1 MSSSVP
7 MEIPAVRKKSAEM
20 YLHDYDLDDDLSI
33 ASPPT
38 NRNVANVYDPVDALS
53 ANREQTRLVAAGCR
67 GVLKVFKID
76 DEGLEEVID
85 LRSVR
90 SRRLNLLYSP
100 SNVSWSKL
108 KDELVATTSNNGAV
122 VLWDVHKGKIEMHY
136 KAHQRSATVV
146 HFHRSNENLLVSGSR
161 DAAVFLYDLRQQEPV
176 SKFGGTNSYDDIR
189 DLSFCIHQDQH
200 DQFVTSGDSGTIRLW
215 DTRKGEKP
223 LIQFPAHQGYAASI
237 ALNPRERHLIAS
249 GGGRDKFI
257 KIWNWSG
264 TRPTAP
270 TYQVETMAPVG
281 RVYWSPDAKNAFHIA
296 SCAVVND
303 MSVHIWDIR
312 RPYLPYASF
321 EGHSDSVTDMWWSMR
336 NPERIVSCGKDG
348 LLVLHRMEQKQSPL
362 SYACDMALD
371 VAPDGLV
378 GVAANSHIPIIKQ
391 QEHYM
396 ARKRQPYDPFRTPVR
411 SQLSCGLPDNAMN
424 TLQPSAF
431 YKLAERYLSGG
442 RPIRVLCNHNANLAV
457 QVGQSSVAQSWRLV
471 GALLEQTGLQKVY
484 DMDAKEA
491 VTAFKEKYNKYVS
504 EMERHGKKVPEP
516 PRTLALL
523 PTYLTRFSATHSNL
537 HNLRKEARLS
547 PTSNEQFSEFVPSNV
562 ASGDFYFGAGELTKT
577 AVEKGIEN
585 PHYNDF
591 TGLKDEAFALKPDLT
606 KLMFMSMPSDD
617 EKHLEKEHTA
627 RMNWNPMQE
636 VARLLRYHADQGD
649 MQTCATIALVCGRR
663 LSDVIDDYTV
673 EAWKES
679 YIGML
684 DQLDLHN
691 AIAGVKKYT
700 WIKRVNQRSLEGT
713 HFRLSHRGC
722 TGQALKCRCIKCY
735 AVCGGSCSVCD
746 GPLLEM
752 NWFCRKCHH
761 AGHPHHILEWFTT
774 ERVCPVADCQCQCG
788 TTAVQAAPRKGRAQA
803 ARKKLREKM
812 RIRESECY
820 VPSPSVKIEYIS
832 SSDSDT
838 DSDETVTLT
847 QDNQDRLTVGGTK
860 NKQAKET
867 MPERVVREAD
877 EEEVDTEPIERELKE
892 ILQNPNAT
900 SEVRSEIDTM
910 LYWLQCYRLHGPDFV
925 KQIEGDDERGMS
937 DLEAE
942 RQAYALF
949 YQSKAK
955 KAEDDDTRFKSDE
968 IPKHFTEL
976 RRFMMPLGDKQGP
989 LDAKQ
994 TSARLYYERILNGE
1008 VDQNELNEVREWEEN
1023 ARREMREQ
1031 SRTMRKRRKSNDE
1044 VISLVSR
1051 VHLLSAI
1058 SGAGLYTAWNLRRAR
1073 CEALLENPW
1082 LLTPHVKP
1090 ILEKRSLLINCV
1102 YLPWYLL
1109 CGSWIFLRRITR
1121 CLTLAIRFLP
1131 LAVTYPLARRMDFLH
1146 ELWWTCVLYAI
1157 QSSGP
1162 TFIKL
1167 GQWAST
1173 RRDIFSKEFCD
1184 RMSVLHTKT
1193 RRQRSFRDCDQV
1205 LDEIF
1210 GENFA
1215 KNHKEEVF
1223 VQIEPYSIGSGCI
1236 AQVYKGTVNVP
1247 ALEKVTGRKIPQLE
1261 GLVEREVAIKVA
1273 ERGVE
1278 DKINLDLSILRN
1290 ATSLVLRILP
1300 SLGYLEP
1307 LSALD
1312 QFEMVLRRQVDLR
1325 NEARALQKFTENF
1338 DHKKTGVKFPIVLGY
1353 TKNAIVETFEHGMYI
1368 NRLVAEE
1375 HDPELAARQSP
1386 RVRRRIALLG
1396 ARALLK
1402 MIFVD
1407 NFVHGDLHPGN
1418 ILIRFNDDQEK
1429 LPGVHNAPPRE
1440 SLLARFVEVVR
1451 DLIGWRDVPR
1461 VRFTD
1466 SPDLADEPTLVML
1479 DTGIVVSETEKNL
1492 RNLKAL
1498 FRAIIEKQGYKA
1510 GELLLTHAENSRNC
1524 VDPHQFCLQVDELV
1538 KKAMKEKSLRSLNIS
1553 GLLSEMFSLV
1563 AAHRVYLD
1571 SSFTSVVLS
1580 VMVLE
1585 GFGRSLD
1592 PDLDLF
1598 QCARPYL
1605 LNMV

>member
-76 DEGLEEVID
+76 DEGLEEAID

-108 KDELVATTSNNGAV
+108 K
-122 VLWDVHKGKIEMHY
+122 EMHY

-321 EGHSDSVTDMWWSMR
+321 EGHSDSVTD
-336 NPERIVSCGKDG
+336 G

-431 YKLAERYLSGG
+431 YKLAE
-442 RPIRVLCNHNANLAV
+442 
-457 QVGQSSVAQSWRLV
+457 SVAQSWRLV

-491 VTAFKEKYNKYVS
+491 VTAFKEKYNK
-504 EMERHGKKVPEP
+504 
-516 PRTLALL
+516 
-523 PTYLTRFSATHSNL
+523 
-537 HNLRKEARLS
+537 
-547 PTSNEQFSEFVPSNV
+547 
-562 ASGDFYFGAGELTKT
+562 
-577 AVEKGIEN
+577 EN

-700 WIKRVNQRSLEGT
+700 WIKRVNQS
-713 HFRLSHRGC
+713 
-722 TGQALKCRCIKCY
+722 
-735 AVCGGSCSVCD
+735 D

-761 AGHPHHILEWFTT
+761 TGHPHHILEWFT
-774 ERVCPVADCQCQCG
+774 
-788 TTAVQAAPRKGRAQA
+788 
-803 ARKKLREKM
+803 
-812 RIRESECY
+812 RESECY

-860 NKQAKET
+860 NKPAKET
-867 MPERVVREAD
+867 MPERVVREED
-877 EEEVDTEPIERELKE
+877 EEEVDTEPIERELQE

-900 SEVRSEIDTM
+900 AEVRSEIDTM

-925 KQIEGDDERGMS
+925 KEVERDDEGGMS

-989 LDAKQ
+989 LNAKQ

-1023 ARREMREQ
+1023 SRREMREQ

-1044 VISLVSR
+1044 ER
-1051 VHLLSAI
+1051 VLDLLFEDSF
-1058 SGAGLYTAWNLRRAR
+1058 
-1073 CEALLENPW
+1073 LEN
-1082 LLTPHVKP
+1082 
-1090 ILEKRSLLINCV
+1090 
-1102 YLPWYLL
+1102 
-1109 CGSWIFLRRITR
+1109 
-1121 CLTLAIRFLP
+1121 
-1131 LAVTYPLARRMDFLH
+1131 
-1146 ELWWTCVLYAI
+1146 
-1157 QSSGP
+1157 
-1162 TFIKL
+1162 
-1167 GQWAST
+1167 
-1173 RRDIFSKEFCD
+1173 
-1184 RMSVLHTKT
+1184 
-1193 RRQRSFRDCDQV
+1193 
-1205 LDEIF
+1205 
-1210 GENFA
+1210 
-1215 KNHKEEVF
+1215 
-1223 VQIEPYSIGSGCI
+1223 
-1236 AQVYKGTVNVP
+1236 
-1247 ALEKVTGRKIPQLE
+1247 
-1261 GLVEREVAIKVA
+1261 
-1273 ERGVE
+1273 
-1278 DKINLDLSILRN
+1278 
-1290 ATSLVLRILP
+1290 
-1300 SLGYLEP
+1300 
-1307 LSALD
+1307 
-1312 QFEMVLRRQVDLR
+1312 
-1325 NEARALQKFTENF
+1325 
-1338 DHKKTGVKFPIVLGY
+1338 
-1353 TKNAIVETFEHGMYI
+1353 
-1368 NRLVAEE
+1368 
-1375 HDPELAARQSP
+1375 
-1386 RVRRRIALLG
+1386 
-1396 ARALLK
+1396 
-1402 MIFVD
+1402 
-1407 NFVHGDLHPGN
+1407 
-1418 ILIRFNDDQEK
+1418 
-1429 LPGVHNAPPRE
+1429 
-1440 SLLARFVEVVR
+1440 
-1451 DLIGWRDVPR
+1451 
-1461 VRFTD
+1461 
-1466 SPDLADEPTLVML
+1466 
-1479 DTGIVVSETEKNL
+1479 
-1492 RNLKAL
+1492 
-1498 FRAIIEKQGYKA
+1498 
-1510 GELLLTHAENSRNC
+1510 
-1524 VDPHQFCLQVDELV
+1524 
-1538 KKAMKEKSLRSLNIS
+1538 IS
-1553 GLLSEMFSLV
+1553 
-1563 AAHRVYLD
+1563 
-1571 SSFTSVVLS
+1571 
-1580 VMVLE
+1580 
-1585 GFGRSLD
+1585 
-1592 PDLDLF
+1592 
-1598 QCARPYL
+1598 
-1605 LNMV
+1605 